1 MSAPALE
8 KDPMTRTRSSLKIL
22 AITPLLA
29 LVQSACKS
37 ECGRSLDEIC
47 DTTFD
52 ASSSSSDSDPTS
64 SSSADSST
72 SSSTSAAVT
81 TDPSTSS
88 TDSTTDTSS
97 DPSTSAPLPSCGD
110 GILDPGEECDHAL
123 ANADDAPCTSS
134 CSLNICGD
142 GLLLKSGDSPE
153 ECDHALANADDA
165 PCTSSCSL
173 NICGDGLLLKSG
185 DSPEECDDANSL
197 PHDGCSPSCLIERLV
212 FVSSIERK
220 GNSSDA
226 GLKSLSGADSLCQNL
241 AQAAGLPPHT
251 YMAWLSTKNLGPSS
265 RFPSH
270 TSSAQGPFL
279 LIDHTPIALSW
290 QDLTDGL
297 LLHPIDL
304 DEHGQTITKSTVWT
318 NTSPSGAPADNGDCD
333 AWNSSE
339 GNPNGGIGYTDTQSS
354 EWTDAKANDCASS
367 ARIYCFQVTP

>member
-1 MSAPALE
+1 
-8 KDPMTRTRSSLKIL
+8 MTRTHSFSQIL

-52 ASSSSSDSDPTS
+52 ASSSSSDPTS
-64 SSSADSST
+64 SSTTDTST
-72 SSSTSAAVT
+72 SSSTTAAVT
-81 TDPSTSS
+81 TDPSSSSSDS
-88 TDSTTDTSS
+88 TDSSS
-97 DPSTSAPLPSCGD
+97 DSSTSAPLPSCGD
-110 GILDPGEECDHAL
+110 GILDPGEECDHAH

-134 CSLNICGD
+134 CSLNFCGD

-153 ECDHALANADDA
+153 QCDHADANADDA

-173 NICGDGLLLKSG
+173 NFCGDGLLLKSG

-212 FVSSIERK
+212 FVSSALRQ

-226 GLKSLSGADSLCQNL
+226 GLKSLSGADALCQDL
-241 AQAAGLPPHT
+241 AQAAGLPPHL
-251 YMAWLSTKNLGPSS
+251 YMAWLSTKNLGPAS

-270 TSSAQGPFL
+270 TASARGPFL

-290 QDLTDGL
+290 QDLTDGQ

-318 NTSPSGAPADNGDCD
+318 NTSPNGAPADKGDCD
-333 AWNSSE
+333 AWNSSD
-339 GNPNGGIGYTDTQSS
+339 GDPKGGVGSSSATDTT
-354 EWTDAKANDCASS
+354 WTELDANLCANS

>member
-8 KDPMTRTRSSLKIL
+8 KDPMTRTRSSLKIF

-64 SSSADSST
+64 STSADT
-72 SSSTSAAVT
+72 STSAAVT

-142 GLLLKSGDSPE
+142 GLLLNSGDSPE

-212 FVSSIERK
+212 FVSSALRQ

-241 AQAAGLPPHT
+241 ALAAGLPPHT
-251 YMAWLSTKNLGPSS
+251 YMAWLSTKNLGPAS

-339 GNPNGGIGYTDTQSS
+339 GNPNGGVGDSAA
-354 EWTDAKANDCASS
+354 TDAAWTELGANFCASS